1 MMNQPLSDV
10 LSSRLH
16 GRWMFKRLLPYAVLV
31 SIVSGMLV
39 LGGHTAGFYGFELAV
54 AILVI
59 VNTLLLFAGIRQVT
73 QLLEAIES
81 DRKKAGELLRQAEHR
96 YRTTLDEMQEGCQ
109 IIGHDYRYLYVN
121 EVVAQQGRR
130 SREELMG
137 RTMME
142 MYPGIEGTE
151 FFRWLKRCLE
161 ERVPHRMENEFTFP
175 DGSRGW
181 FNLNIEPVTEG
192 AFILSVDITNEKRMA
207 EELAHHRGRLEELVQ
222 ERTAQLEA
230 ANKELEAFSYSVSH
244 DLRAPLRHIGGFVE
258 LLQKRAREVL
268 DEQNNHYLNVISD
281 SAKEMGVL
289 VDELLIFSRMGRVEM
304 KAGSVDMQKLAGE
317 VIEDSRREAE
327 GREIEWIVGTLPS
340 VQGDPSMLQ
349 LVLANLIGNAMKYT
363 GKRER
368 ARIEIGST
376 AGEGE
381 TVFFVRDNG
390 AGFDMRY
397 VGKLFGVFQRL
408 HRAEEFEGTGVGL
421 ANVHRIVLR
430 HGGRTWA
437 EGEEEKGATF
447 YFSLPRKY

>member
-1 MMNQPLSDV
+1 MNQPLSNV
-10 LSSRLH
+10 PSSRLH
-16 GRWMFKRLLPYAVLV
+16 GRRMFRRLLPYAVLV
-31 SIVSGMLV
+31 SIVSGVLV
-39 LGGHTAGFYGFELAV
+39 WGGHEAGFYGFELAV
-54 AILVI
+54 VLLVL
-59 VNTLLLFAGIRQVT
+59 VNILLLLVGIRQVI

-81 DRKKAGELLRQAEHR
+81 DRIKAGELLHQAEHR

-109 IIGHDYRYLYVN
+109 IIGYDYRYLYVN
-121 EVVAQQGRR
+121 EVVAKQGRR

-142 MYPGIEGTE
+142 MYPGIEGAE
-151 FFRWLKRCLE
+151 FFPWLKRCLE
-161 ERVPHRMENEFTFP
+161 ERVPHQMENEFAFP
-175 DGSRGW
+175 DGSKGW
-181 FNLNIEPVTEG
+181 FNLNIEPVSEG

-207 EELAHHRGRLEELVQ
+207 EELAQHRERLEELVQ
-222 ERTAQLEA
+222 KRTAQLEGV
-230 ANKELEAFSYSVSH
+230 NKELEAFSYSVSH

-258 LLQKRAREVL
+258 LLQKRAGEAL
-268 DEQNNHYLNVISD
+268 DQQSHRYLKVISD

-304 KAGSVDMQKLAGE
+304 KADNIDMQKLVAEVLKDCQRETGE
-317 VIEDSRREAE
+317 RA
-327 GREIEWIVGTLPS
+327 IEWIVGVLPD
-340 VQGDPSMLQ
+340 VQGDPSMLR
-349 LVLANLIGNAMKYT
+349 LVMANLIGNAVKYT

-368 ARIEIGST
+368 ARIEIGCT
-376 AGEGE
+376 TGEGE

-437 EGEEEKGATF
+437 EGEDGKGAVF
-447 YFSLPRKY
+447 YFSLPGK